1 MGIISYI
8 SWIGKHSDYLGV
20 SSGMQE
26 DERGEGETEMAAEAL
41 QVQMFSG
48 FTVTYRG
55 KSVIG
60 GVKSRESQFIYLMQL
75 LLHRRRTGISREL
88 LEEVLFEDR
97 DVGDVRHAL
106 RSVIY
111 NAKKKLRASGL
122 PDVNYIEQKDGLY
135 YWTEQIPVAED
146 AEEFERLYRE
156 AEKEEDPD
164 SGTERWLEACY
175 CYTGEF
181 LPLHSGILW
190 VMQEAKRYR
199 GMFCEC
205 VERAAGLLKERG
217 NFLQMEELGAYAAK
231 INPLSNYEIIS
242 MEALVKQGR
251 YEDARKLYDNTAD
264 LYFREQGLRPSEQ
277 MMTLFRKLGERMEHR
292 HGALDDI
299 QAKLTETE
307 NCAPGGYLCSYPVF
321 QGIYRMVGR
330 MMERGGQSVYLMLC
344 TVVDGK
350 GNPLEDV
357 VILEEFTGRLGDAIL
372 NSVRRSDAVT
382 RYGRGEYLVLLVN
395 TTREDCDKI
404 QKRINYR
411 FIIGRQRTGV
421 QYYVNSVICTP
432 DGVGMPGR

>member
-1 MGIISYI
+1 
-8 SWIGKHSDYLGV
+8 
-20 SSGMQE
+20 
-26 DERGEGETEMAAEAL
+26 MAVKPEEEAL

-48 FTVTYRG
+48 FTLTFGG

-60 GVKSRESQFIYLMQL
+60 GIKSRESQFIYLMQL
-75 LLHRRRTGISREL
+75 VLHYRKTGVSREL
-88 LEEVLFEDR
+88 LEEVLFGDR

-106 RSVIY
+106 RSIVY
-111 NAKKKLRASGL
+111 NAKKKLRTFGL
-122 PDVNYIEQKDGLY
+122 PDVNYIEQRNGMY
-135 YWTEQIPVAED
+135 FWTEQIPVVED
-146 AEEFERLYRE
+146 AEDFERLYRE
-156 AEKEEDPD
+156 AGEEEDRD
-164 SGTERWLEACY
+164 SRMGRYLEACY

-181 LPLHSGILW
+181 LPVHGGMLW
-190 VMQEAKRYR
+190 VMQEAKKYR

-205 VERAAGLLKERG
+205 VEKAAELLKESG
-217 NFLQMEELGAYAAK
+217 SFLQMEELGVYAAK
-231 INPLSNYEIIS
+231 INPLSNYEIIA
-242 MEALVKQGR
+242 MEALVNQGR
-251 YEDARKLYDNTAD
+251 YEDARRLYDNTAD

-277 MMTLFRKLGERMEHR
+277 MMMLFRKLGERMEHR

-299 QAKLTETE
+299 QEKLTESE
-307 NCAPGGYLCSYPVF
+307 NSIPGGYLCSYPVF

-350 GNPLEDV
+350 GNPLEDTE
-357 VILEEFTGRLGDAIL
+357 ILEEFTGRLGDAIL

-411 FIIGRQRTGV
+411 FMVGRQRTGI
-421 QYYVNSVICTP
+421 QYYVNSVICAP
-432 DGVGMPGR
+432 ESVAVGR